1 MHSFKV
7 RFIIFFGLFT
17 LLSCIAIAILSVS
30 GVSETASI
38 ITSKQGIPICLQ
50 ALEVVDADRFA
61 QFIKNPSEDDPYYEE
76 TRVALLSIKA
86 TAGCEYLYTMVPVEG
101 TVFMYVIDGSC
112 DQSDEENFSPLGVE
126 EDIASYGPEPIE
138 AMRTGQLISSGVTHM
153 EEWGWQA
160 STYQPII
167 TSKGEC
173 VGFIGCDFS
182 MEDIMAS
189 VNNQIHYIII
199 ISAIC
204 VVLGIL
210 LVFFFTQSMFGQLK
224 KVSAAM
230 DRISQGNANLSLR
243 IPEQG
248 KNEISKL
255 ARKFNQFTEKLQNII
270 SVMKQS
276 KESLLIAG
284 DQLHDG
290 VFDTTTAITQ
300 INENIDVIGEN
311 IEKQGSSVHQTTDSL
326 NQVLENIGSLEELVG
341 MQVKVAS
348 VASKAVE
355 SMIVNIAEVNDS
367 VDKMAGSF
375 ESIAKEADSGAQT
388 QRALQEQIGDIEKQS
403 KLLTDA
409 NSVIANIASQ
419 TNLLAMNAA
428 IEAAH
433 AGEAG
438 KGFAVVAGEIR
449 KLSETSTAQSKTIGE
464 QLKRIQETIDS
475 VVQVTQRGVKGYT
488 SLADEIH
495 ATDTL
500 VKHIKVAMEEQRSG
514 SAAITGALRDMNSS
528 TEQVQLASKK
538 MTAGSQTIMSEA
550 YALQEATHSI
560 SSGMQEMTSSATKI
574 KGTGEA
580 LSEISK
586 LMNNAIDEIGEQ
598 VDQFEV

>member
-1 MHSFKV
+1 MHSFKA
-7 RFIIFFGLFT
+7 RFIVFFGLFT
-17 LLSCIAIAILSVS
+17 LLSCVAIATLSVV
-30 GVSETASI
+30 GVTQTATVI
-38 ITSKQGIPICLQ
+38 ASKLGLPICEK
-50 ALEVVDADRFA
+50 ALAVLDPDKFA
-61 QFIKNPSEDDPYYEE
+61 QFIKNPSEEDPYYEE
-76 TRVALLSIKA
+76 TRLALLSIKEA
-86 TAGCEYLYTMVPVEG
+86 SGCEYLYTMIPVEG
-101 TVFMYVIDGSC
+101 TTYMYVIDGSC
-112 DQSDEENFSPLGVE
+112 DPSDEENFSALGVE
-126 EDIASYGPEPIE
+126 EDISSYGEEPFE
-138 AMRTGQLISSGVTHM
+138 AMRTGNAVSSGVTHM
-153 EEWGWQA
+153 DEWGWQA

-167 TSKGEC
+167 TSRGET

-182 MEDIMAS
+182 MEETMET
-189 VNNQIHYIII
+189 VNGRIRIILI
-199 ISAIC
+199 ISGVF
-204 VVLGIL
+204 VVLGII

-224 KVSAAM
+224 KVSVAM

-290 VFDTTTAITQ
+290 VFDTTAAITQ
-300 INENIDVIGEN
+300 INKNIDVIGGN

-326 NQVLENIGSLEELVG
+326 NQVLENIGSLEGLVG
-341 MQVKVAS
+341 TQVKVAS

-464 QLKRIQETIDS
+464 QLNRIQETINT
-475 VVQVTQRGVKGYT
+475 VVQVTQRGVKGYA
-488 SLADEIH
+488 SLAEEIH

-500 VKHIKVAMEEQRSG
+500 VQHIKVAMEQQRTG
-514 SAAITGALRDMNSS
+514 SAAITGALSDMNSS

-574 KGTGEA
+574 KETGEA

-586 LMNNAIDEIGEQ
+586 LMNSAIDEIGEQ

>member
-1 MHSFKV
+1 MHSFKE
-7 RFIIFFGLFT
+7 RFIVFFGLFT
-17 LLSCIAIAILSVS
+17 LLSCVAIATLSVV
-30 GVSETASI
+30 GVTQTATVI
-38 ITSKQGIPICLQ
+38 ASKLGLPICEK
-50 ALEVVDADRFA
+50 ALAVLDPDKFA
-61 QFIKNPSEDDPYYEE
+61 QFIKNPSEENPYYEE
-76 TRVALLSIKA
+76 TRLALLSIKEA
-86 TAGCEYLYTMVPVEG
+86 SGCEYLYTMIPVEG
-101 TVFMYVIDGSC
+101 TTYMYVIDGSC
-112 DQSDEENFSPLGVE
+112 DPSDEENFSALGVE
-126 EDIASYGPEPIE
+126 EDISSYGEEPFE
-138 AMRTGQLISSGVTHM
+138 AMRTGNAVSSGVTHM
-153 EEWGWQA
+153 DEWGWQA

-167 TSKGEC
+167 TSRGET

-182 MEDIMAS
+182 MEETMET
-189 VNNQIHYIII
+189 VNGRIRIILI
-199 ISAIC
+199 ISGVF
-204 VVLGIL
+204 VVLGII

-224 KVSAAM
+224 KVSVAM

-290 VFDTTTAITQ
+290 VFDTTAAITQ
-300 INENIDVIGEN
+300 INKNIDVIGGN

-326 NQVLENIGSLEELVG
+326 NQVLENIGSLEGLVG
-341 MQVKVAS
+341 TQVKVAS

-464 QLKRIQETIDS
+464 QLNRIQETINT
-475 VVQVTQRGVKGYT
+475 VVQVTQRGVKGYA
-488 SLADEIH
+488 SLAEEIH

-500 VKHIKVAMEEQRSG
+500 VQHIKVAMEQQRTG
-514 SAAITGALRDMNSS
+514 SAAITGALSDMNSS

-574 KGTGEA
+574 KETGEA

-586 LMNNAIDEIGEQ
+586 LMNSAIDEIGEQ